1 MSDTHASYRATGHAF
16 HVEGHEKIEFSLSYV
31 DGAFSAE
38 NGEIAMSFRRFERC
52 LMVID
57 RSVFQLYGE
66 RIEAY
71 FRHHGIALTTVAVQI
86 AETEKSL
93 ATLEH
98 IVDAFGEFGL
108 IRKEPVLVV
117 GGGLTT
123 DVAGFACA
131 TYRRGTNYLRVP
143 TTLIGLVDASVAVKV
158 AVNHRDLKNR
168 LGAYHASEKVILDF
182 SFLATLPTAQV
193 RNGMAELVKIA
204 VVANRDV
211 FELLDQHGVELLE
224 SGFGHRDGSAGL
236 REIGHRVTDQAIRTM
251 LDLEVPNLHEL
262 DLDRAIAYGHTWSP
276 TLELTPE
283 VPMLHGHAVSI
294 DMALSVTLA
303 SERGYISSA
312 ERDRVLA
319 LMGRL
324 GLAVDS
330 PYLTS
335 ALLHEA
341 TEAIIQTRDGL
352 LRAAVPRPIG
362 DCHYINDLSAAELE
376 AGLALHKRL
385 CGDLP
390 GGGDGVDMFIEQPA
404 GSLA

>member
-1 MSDTHASYRATGHAF
+1 MSDTHASYRATDRAF
-16 HVEGHEKIEFSLSYV
+16 HVEGHERIEFSLTYV

-38 NGEIAMSFRRFERC
+38 NGEIANSFRRSERC

-57 RSVFQLYGE
+57 RSVFELYGE
-66 RIEAY
+66 AIEDY
-71 FRHHGIALTTVAVQI
+71 FRHHEIALTAVPVQI
-86 AETEKSL
+86 AETDKSL
-93 ATLEH
+93 ATVEQ

-131 TYRRGTNYLRVP
+131 SYRRGTNYLRVP

-158 AVNHRDLKNR
+158 AVNHRHLKNR
-168 LGAYHASEKVILDF
+168 LGAYHASETVILDF

-204 VVANRDV
+204 VVANRGV
-211 FELLDQHGVELLE
+211 FELLDQHGVELME
-224 SGFGHRDGSAGL
+224 SGFGHRDGSARL
-236 REIGHRVTDQAIRTM
+236 RELGHQVTDQAIRTM

-262 DLDRAIAYGHTWSP
+262 DLDREIAYGHTWSP

-283 VPMLHGHAVSI
+283 RPMLHGHAVSI

-303 SERGYISSA
+303 AERGYISIVA
-312 ERDRVLA
+312 RDRVLE
-319 LMGRL
+319 LMSRL

-330 PYLTS
+330 PYLTP

-341 TEAIIQTRDGL
+341 TAAIVQTRDGL
-352 LRAAVPRPIG
+352 LRAAVPRPLG
-362 DCHYINDLSAAELE
+362 TCHFINDLSPTELE
-376 AGLALHKRL
+376 TGLALHKRL
-385 CGDLP
+385 CRELP
-390 GGGDGVDMFIEQPA
+390 RGGDGVEMFIEQPA
-404 GSLA
+404 GSPA

>member
-1 MSDTHASYRATGHAF
+1 MSHTHASYRATDRAF
-16 HVEGHEKIEFSLSYV
+16 HVEGHEKIEFSLTYV
-31 DGAFSAE
+31 DGAFCVE
-38 NGEIAMSFRRFERC
+38 NGELAKSFRRYERC

-57 RSVFQLYGE
+57 RSVCELYGE
-66 RIEAY
+66 SIEAY
-71 FRHHGIALTTVAVQI
+71 FGHHGIALTTVAVQI
-86 AETEKSL
+86 AETDKSL
-93 ATLEH
+93 ATVEQ

-123 DVAGFACA
+123 DVAGFACS

-143 TTLIGLVDASVAVKV
+143 TTLIGLVDASVAIKV
-158 AVNHRDLKNR
+158 AVNHRHLKNR
-168 LGAYHASEKVILDF
+168 LGAYHASDTVILDF

-204 VVANRDV
+204 VVANRGV
-211 FELLDQHGVELLE
+211 FELLDQHGVELME

-236 REIGHRVTDQAIRTM
+236 REIGHQVTDQAIRTM

-294 DMALSVTLA
+294 DMALSATLA
-303 SERGYISSA
+303 SERGYISST

-319 LMGRL
+319 LMTRL

-330 PYLTS
+330 PYLTP

-362 DCHYINDLSAAELE
+362 SCHYVNDLSRAELE
-376 AGLALHKRL
+376 TGLARHKQL
-385 CGDLP
+385 CRELP
-390 GGGDGVDMFIEQPA
+390 RGGDGVDMFIEQAA
-404 GSLA
+404 GSPA

>member
-1 MSDTHASYRATGHAF
+1 MSETYASYRATDHAF
-16 HVEGHEKIEFSLSYV
+16 HVEGHEKIDFSLSYV
-31 DGAFSAE
+31 DGAFSVE
-38 NGEIAMSFRRFERC
+38 NGEIANSFRRFERC

-57 RSVFQLYGE
+57 RSVFELYGE
-66 RIEAY
+66 SIEDY
-71 FRHHGIALTTVAVQI
+71 FRHHRIALTTVAVQI
-86 AETEKSL
+86 AETDKSL
-93 ATLEH
+93 ATVEH

-131 TYRRGTNYLRVP
+131 TYRRRTNYLRVP

-168 LGAYHASEKVILDF
+168 LGAYHASKDVILDF

-204 VVANRDV
+204 VVANRGV
-211 FELLDQHGVELLE
+211 FEALDQYGVELME
-224 SGFGHRDGSAGL
+224 SGFGHRDGSARL
-236 REIGHRVTDQAIRTM
+236 REIGHQVTDQSIRTM

-303 SERGYISSA
+303 DERGYISSA

-319 LMGRL
+319 LIGRL

-330 PYLTS
+330 PYLTP

-352 LRAAVPRPIG
+352 LRAAVPRPLG
-362 DCHYINDLSAAELE
+362 TCHFINDLSRGELE
-376 AGLALHKRL
+376 SGLALHKQL
-385 CGDLP
+385 CADLP
-390 GGGDGVDMFIEQPA
+390 RGGDGVDVFIEQPA
-404 GSLA
+404 GLAA